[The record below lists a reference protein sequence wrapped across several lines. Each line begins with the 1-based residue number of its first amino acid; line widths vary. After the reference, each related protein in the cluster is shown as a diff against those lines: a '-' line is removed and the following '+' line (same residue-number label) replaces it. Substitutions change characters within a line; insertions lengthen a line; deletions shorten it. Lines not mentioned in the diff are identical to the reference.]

1 MRDARGEVKK
11 NAAREKGENVGRMG
25 QLTSALGEPVT
36 LLKGVTAWLPP
47 FTNSMPQCLNQIAQ
61 LGLDVLHFHLLRRV
75 GNVITRKDKTI
86 HIPRAGGG
94 NGLIHV
100 IQRSLLVHQRLQ
112 RHDLRLPRVN
122 LGAFHRFGWVKC
134 HKSSV
139 LGVVICVFIVPM
151 FATCGFLSVIYRLR
165 FLVFKHHFVF
175 CEPLFAFTNSC
186 LLFTDRSS

>member
-75 GNVITRKDKTI
+75 GNVIHRVWRAIFCAGASPGAKGQKPITRPK
-86 HIPRAGGG
+86 H
-94 NGLIHV
+94 
-100 IQRSLLVHQRLQ
+100 
-112 RHDLRLPRVN
+112 N
-122 LGAFHRFGWVKC
+122 L
-134 HKSSV
+134 SDTT
-139 LGVVICVFIVPM
+139 P
-151 FATCGFLSVIYRLR
+151 
-165 FLVFKHHFVF
+165 
-175 CEPLFAFTNSC
+175 
-186 LLFTDRSS
+186 

>member
-75 GNVITRKDKTI
+75 GNVITRKDKAV
-86 HIPRAGGG
+86 HVPRAVGGDEPVC
-94 NGLIHV
+94 H
-100 IQRSLLVHQRLQ
+100 
-112 RHDLRLPRVN
+112 RVWRAIFCAGASPVAKGQKPITRPKHN
-122 LGAFHRFGWVKC
+122 L
-134 HKSSV
+134 SDTT
-139 LGVVICVFIVPM
+139 P
-151 FATCGFLSVIYRLR
+151 
-165 FLVFKHHFVF
+165 
-175 CEPLFAFTNSC
+175 
-186 LLFTDRSS
+186 